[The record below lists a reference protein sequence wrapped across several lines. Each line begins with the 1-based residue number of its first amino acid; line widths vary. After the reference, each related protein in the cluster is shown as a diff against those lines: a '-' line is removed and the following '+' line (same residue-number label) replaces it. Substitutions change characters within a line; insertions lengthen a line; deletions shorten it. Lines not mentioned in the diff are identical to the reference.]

1 MKIIVH
7 KIYSLIIVEAPE
19 TIPKVI
25 LQQHAKV
32 RNMIQKKMLIWKSNQ
47 KGYRKQIKKWK
58 ISKLYPQRGTNR
70 LKSRKIR
77 QKSAM
82 IA

>member
-1 MKIIVH
+1 
-7 KIYSLIIVEAPE
+7 
-19 TIPKVI
+19 
-25 LQQHAKV
+25 
-32 RNMIQKKMLIWKSNQ
+32 MIQKKMLIWKSNQ